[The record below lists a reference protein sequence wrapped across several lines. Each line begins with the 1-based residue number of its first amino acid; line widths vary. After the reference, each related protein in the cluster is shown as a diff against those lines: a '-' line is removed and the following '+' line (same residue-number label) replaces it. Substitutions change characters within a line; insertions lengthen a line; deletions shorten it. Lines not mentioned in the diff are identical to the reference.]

1 MADRSRFQGPLFI
14 VGMPRSG
21 TKLLRDLLNGHPAIG
36 IPEAETEF
44 LPELARTWP
53 EHGDL
58 RTPAAWT
65 RFTARMADSAYFVYL
80 REERGLALDAEAW
93 RQACPRFDLAG
104 VFEGLCRLHGRA
116 SEDGVWGDKSPGYI
130 AHLGLLRALWPG
142 CRLVHIV
149 RDARDHVLSMRKA
162 WGKDPVRA
170 AVRWQRRVAAADA
183 ELASW
188 GEDALT
194 LRYEDLV
201 RDPEASLRA
210 ACELVELDFR
220 PGMLALARPSENLG
234 DTAGRTSVVASNV
247 EKWRQEGDQELML
260 TVAGIAREG
269 LVRFGYPTEGVAPG
283 SSVPSPLELQVRQ
296 LADGARLVQFD
307 LDQRGVVGALRFRW
321 RLFRETGAWDG

>member
-1 MADRSRFQGPLFI
+1 LFI

-58 RTPAAWT
+58 RTPAAWS
-65 RFTARMADSAYFVYL
+65 RFTARMAGSAYFVYL
-80 REERGLALDAEAW
+80 REERGLALDSEAW

-104 VFEGLCRLHGRA
+104 VFEGLCRLHGGA
-116 SEDGVWGDKSPGYI
+116 SEEGVWGDKSPGYI

-149 RDARDHVLSMRKA
+149 RDPRDHVLSMRKA

-170 AVRWQRRVAAADA
+170 AVRWQRRVTAADA

-201 RDPEASLRA
+201 RSPESSLRA
-210 ACELVELDFR
+210 ACGLVELDFR

-247 EKWRQEGDQELML
+247 EKWRQEDDQELML

-269 LVRFGYPTEGVAPG
+269 LVRFGYPTEGVASG
-283 SSVPSPLELQVRQ
+283 ASVPSPLELRARQ
-296 LADGARLVQFD
+296 LGDGARLVQFD
-307 LDQRGVVGALRFRW
+307 LDQRGLTGALRFRW